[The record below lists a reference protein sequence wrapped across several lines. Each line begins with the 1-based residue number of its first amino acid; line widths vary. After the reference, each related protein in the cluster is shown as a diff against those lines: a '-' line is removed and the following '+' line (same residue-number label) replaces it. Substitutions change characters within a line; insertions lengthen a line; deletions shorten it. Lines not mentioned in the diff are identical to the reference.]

1 MRRLSLRLQ
10 QYICRKMVDCVYRIH
25 LVDLIGH
32 CDIKPQNIVIDGFN
46 LRLIDFG
53 QAEPIDHLTNI
64 MKGTDK
70 YMAPEAIGN

>member
-1 MRRLSLRLQ
+1 ML
-10 QYICRKMVDCVYRIH
+10 
-25 LVDLIGH
+25 GH